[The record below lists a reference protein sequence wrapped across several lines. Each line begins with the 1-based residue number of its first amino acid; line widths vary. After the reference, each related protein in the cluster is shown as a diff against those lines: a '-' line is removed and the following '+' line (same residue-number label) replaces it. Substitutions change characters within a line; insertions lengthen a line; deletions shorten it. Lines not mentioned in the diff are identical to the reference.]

1 MIARAFRVTDWAL
14 RGQLVCT
21 HIGFILLNMA
31 TMPFWQIE
39 GLILYALLC
48 GYTYNAS
55 TARDPVRAPIE
66 PAGGP
71 AYVANPYMRRKAG

>member
-1 MIARAFRVTDWAL
+1 VRAFRIADWAL

-48 GYTYNAS
+48 GYTYYSAS
-55 TARDPVRAPIE
+55 TVRDPVRAPIE
-66 PAGGP
+66 QAGRP
-71 AYVANPYMRRKAG
+71 TYVANPYMRRRAG